1 MSQGE
6 KVSLA
11 SPQSDEASS
20 ASVKQAFLNLID
32 AMKFAQRF
40 GEISSK
46 VVEIEQLSR
55 KRAEALDK
63 LAAQIADLIS
73 STKEVL
79 GDDNT
84 IELSKQIVSFSTLAV
99 EQAKKKVGEQ
109 SATEHANLLGS
120 EDAEKTKTFKAIE
133 DLLASTPFQV
143 HDKTISLK
151 LVEGAYDAKCLY
163 VCEEGI
169 QYEFALDCKQS
180 FDFKKEF
187 KLSGFGREV
196 KIPINLGKSWLKKQ
210 PVPGYERLDSYIL
223 SSVEAS
229 DGNVIASFNHPQ
241 REASIKLVYSKRDSR
256 SSLAVEF
263 NELNHKVV
271 VTSDASLNKF
281 LETDIVSNQMGQLW
295 LSLQDLENYRS
306 GLIKLTR
313 KDQNVLQSGDY
324 LEFFASAWKVI
335 APKISTLLKEGDPE
349 FNEKIAREK
358 IASLGDGGQP
368 ILSIL
373 NLAS

>member
-6 KVSLA
+6 NLTLA
-11 SPQSDEASS
+11 GPQGEDASS
-20 ASVKQAFLNLID
+20 GAVKQAFSNLID

-46 VVEIEQLSR
+46 VVEIEQLAR

-73 STKEVL
+73 STREVL
-79 GDDNT
+79 GDENS

-99 EQAKKKVGEQ
+99 DQAKKKMGEQ
-109 SATEHANLLGS
+109 SITEHKELLAS

-133 DLLASTPFQV
+133 ALLASTPFLV

-151 LVEGAYDAKCLY
+151 LVEGAYDARCLY

-169 QYEFALDCKQS
+169 QYEFGLDCKQS

-187 KLSGFGREV
+187 KLSGFGQEV
-196 KIPINLGKSWLKKQ
+196 KIPVNLGKSWIKKQ
-210 PVPGYERLDSYIL
+210 PVPGYERLDNYVL
-223 SSVEAS
+223 SSAEAS
-229 DGNVIASFNHPQ
+229 EGSVIANFNHPQ
-241 REASIKLVYSKRDSR
+241 REASVKVVYSKRDSH

-263 NELNHKVV
+263 SEPNRKVL

-281 LETDIVSNQMGQLW
+281 LETEIVSNQMGQLW
-295 LSLQDLENYRS
+295 ISLKDLENYRS

-324 LEFFASAWKVI
+324 LEFFATAWKVI
-335 APKISTLLKEGDPE
+335 APKATALLKHGDPE
-349 FNEKIAREK
+349 FDERIAREK

-373 NLAS
+373 NLTS